1 MNEIKQLQVEIAQF
15 CDERDWGQFHN
26 LKDLSAAIAI
36 EAAELQECFLWKKP
50 EEAREEKIR
59 EELADVFIFALRMA
73 ERAHLDVA
81 DIVRTKVMYNAKRY
95 PVDKARGNAI
105 KSEELQL

>member
-1 MNEIKQLQVEIAQF
+1 MNDIRQLQDAIGRF

-50 EEAREEKIR
+50 EEARPEKIR
-59 EELADVFIFALRMA
+59 EELADVLIYALRMA
-73 ERAHLDVA
+73 DRADLDVA
-81 DIVRTKVMYNAKRY
+81 EIVRANIRRNAEKY
-95 PVDKARGNAI
+95 PVEKAKGVA
-105 KSEELQL
+105 KKYTEA